1 MVKNAKV
8 LDFPKISCL
17 YSIGWC
23 HFCLLLTETARFC
36 FYLSSSKCSAVF
48 CFRLIR
54 TASSTF
60 KDFELASTQ
69 QRPDSVLRRRR
80 REQQSPPAAEAKKGT
95 LVAVPSS
102 ARRFVRLAVMGL
114 TVALG
119 AAALAVVNSALEW
132 APKLD
137 LHFFP

>member
-1 MVKNAKV
+1 M
-8 LDFPKISCL
+8 
-17 YSIGWC
+17 
-23 HFCLLLTETARFC
+23 
-36 FYLSSSKCSAVF
+36 
-48 CFRLIR
+48 
-54 TASSTF
+54 ASSTF

-80 REQQSPPAAEAKKGT
+80 RQKQAALDSSAVKPA
-95 LVAVPSS
+95 VAAAQRST

-137 LHFFP
+137 LFP

>member
-1 MVKNAKV
+1 MA
-8 LDFPKISCL
+8 
-17 YSIGWC
+17 
-23 HFCLLLTETARFC
+23 A
-36 FYLSSSKCSAVF
+36 
-48 CFRLIR
+48 
-54 TASSTF
+54 STF

-80 REQQSPPAAEAKKGT
+80 RQKQAAMESSAVSPVGA
-95 LVAVPSS
+95 VAQPST

-119 AAALAVVNSALEW
+119 AAALAVVNTALEW

-137 LHFFP
+137 LFP